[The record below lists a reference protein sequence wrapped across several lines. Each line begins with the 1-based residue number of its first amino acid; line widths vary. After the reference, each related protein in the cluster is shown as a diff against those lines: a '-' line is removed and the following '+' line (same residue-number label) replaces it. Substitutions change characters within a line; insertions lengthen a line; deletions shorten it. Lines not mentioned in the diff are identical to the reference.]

1 MEGNQ
6 FFFSPVAS
14 FGIQDLVT
22 SFPKESFMC
31 LYVLE
36 ENKHPVLSLVFLS
49 FTKSK
54 TMKYN
59 SVCLLA
65 CKLVE
70 TLYKS
75 LIIYVNIESE
85 CAFHSCVPNT
95 NVSKI
100 YELFIPLF

>member
-1 MEGNQ
+1 M
-6 FFFSPVAS
+6 
-14 FGIQDLVT
+14 
-22 SFPKESFMC
+22 
-31 LYVLE
+31 
-36 ENKHPVLSLVFLS
+36 KH
-49 FTKSK
+49 
-54 TMKYN
+54 N